1 MTQWMRAALA
11 RVDPRAVTLA
21 LALAV
26 GLAAFE
32 SWYLLLRK
40 PLAEFQRLGAATGAL
55 MARVKSAENQQ
66 TELNRLQAEASRLAD
81 RVAGELRVSAPEDD
95 VASFLMTELD
105 RTAARDGVV
114 LTGVKPG
121 GRRVVLGLEELAFEV
136 GAQGRYPAL
145 CQWLLGFGDTLG
157 QGATVTDFEMKSIDE
172 RGRIALSLKLAL
184 YRPPGSAGA
193 GK

>member
-11 RVDPRAVTLA
+11 RIDPRAVTLA

-26 GLAAFE
+26 AFAAFE
-32 SWYLLLRK
+32 GWFLLLRK
-40 PLAEFQRLGAATGAL
+40 PLAEFQRLTAATGAL
-55 MARVKSAENQQ
+55 TARVKSPESQQ
-66 TELNRLQAEASRLAD
+66 AELNRLRAEASRLAE
-81 RVAGELRVSAPEDD
+81 RVVGELRVSAPDDD
-95 VASFLMTELD
+95 VASFLLTELD

-121 GRRVVLGLEELAFEV
+121 GRRRVLGLEEVAFEV

-145 CQWLLGFGDTLG
+145 CQWLLGFADALG

-184 YRPPGSAGA
+184 YRQPRGTGA